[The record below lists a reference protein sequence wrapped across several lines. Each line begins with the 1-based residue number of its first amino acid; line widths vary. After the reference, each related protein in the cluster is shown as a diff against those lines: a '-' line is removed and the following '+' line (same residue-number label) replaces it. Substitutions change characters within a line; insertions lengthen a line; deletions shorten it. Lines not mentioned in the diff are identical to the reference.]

1 MSPSALTQIARV
13 CVDISNEVSDELGFV
28 AMRRLLARF
37 HARLI
42 IQPLLVEGMLASVKS
57 DDKSKGD
64 TAEWA
69 VLIDSETHSIDAEVV
84 DNENSNQPLSTRLRN
99 TIAHELVHSLAFR
112 PSEFGLRLN
121 ADSKRKISA
130 DELVKEIEQET
141 ERFSP
146 LLLLSEQAL
155 AQLLTKKQRPIS
167 IEEICEFRKRF
178 AISRHVLINRLNL
191 LKALDGH
198 ALLSKIPLRNIAV
211 GLAEWSSGGKS
222 VIRKWPLFFNFEN
235 GIVPAFLLD
244 ALQKDRLPIEAAVS
258 DENFVMCGG
267 ANNSVKLV
275 VDAGTK
281 ATPRQRRLNCEISA
295 ESGSR
300 RNGAQFLF
308 VVHTP

>member
-1 MSPSALTQIARV
+1 MTPSALTEIARV

-28 AMRRLLARF
+28 SIRKLLARF

-42 IQPLLVEGMLASVKS
+42 IQPLLVEGMLASVQSDAKS
-57 DDKSKGD
+57 ARDV
-64 TAEWA
+64 AEWA
-69 VLIDSETHSIDAEVV
+69 VLIDSETYSVDAGAVE
-84 DNENSNQPLSTRLRN
+84 NENSEQPLSTRLRN

-112 PSEFGLRLN
+112 PSEFGLRLS

-155 AQLLTKKQRPIS
+155 AQLLTKKQEPVS
-167 IEEICEFRKRF
+167 IEGICEFRKRF

-191 LKALDGH
+191 LKALDER

-211 GLAEWSSGGKS
+211 GLAEWGAGGKS

-244 ALQKDRLPIEAAVS
+244 AVQKDHLPIEAVVS
-258 DENFVMCGG
+258 DEDFIMCGG

-281 ATPRQRRLNCEISA
+281 ATPRHRRLNCEISA
-295 ESGSR
+295 ESGGR
-300 RNGAQFLF
+300 KNGAQFLF
-308 VVHTP
+308 IVHTM